1 VFNDDEEP
9 LRQTQGHQYQGNPIM
24 LMPRGVWRSYIEAKA
39 SLFDQ
44 VESLPEDEKLVLAL
58 HYYEGL
64 SFAEIGVLMEMKEW
78 DAIVLHTRAFNKLQE
93 KLKEFLD

>member
-9 LRQTQGHQYQGNPIM
+9 MSCPQGHPSQSNPIM
-24 LMPRGVWRSYIEAKA
+24 LMPRGVWRSYIEPKT

-64 SFAEIGVLMEMKEW
+64 SFAEIGVLMEMNEW
-78 DAIVLHTRAFNKLQE
+78 DAVVLHTHALNKLQD
-93 KLKEFLD
+93 KLKAFLD

>member
-1 VFNDDEEP
+1 VYNDEEDP
-9 LRQTQGHQYQGNPIM
+9 MSQARRHQSQGNPIM
-24 LMPRGVWRSYIEAKA
+24 LMPKGVWRSYIEPKA

-78 DAIVLHTRAFNKLQE
+78 DAIVLHTTALNKLQD